1 MSQVVS
7 VTLNELRLEPHVRC
21 SRDSLSLYDG
31 FNLNSPTF
39 GRFCTFAMSASRLSS
54 SGPPL
59 FIFFQTDG
67 SVNEGRFL
75 LSWAFVS
82 QGGQGRFIMII
93 NICLL
98 MFNFVV
104 LKQKKTFK
112 NVIKQAHIS
121 RIGESG
127 NDITPIIFALLA

>member
-1 MSQVVS
+1 
-7 VTLNELRLEPHVRC
+7 
-21 SRDSLSLYDG
+21 
-31 FNLNSPTF
+31 
-39 GRFCTFAMSASRLSS
+39 
-54 SGPPL
+54 
-59 FIFFQTDG
+59 
-67 SVNEGRFL
+67 
-75 LSWAFVS
+75 
-82 QGGQGRFIMII
+82 MII